1 MVSASLLA
9 HHIMKI
15 VLTFFTALILVS
27 SASAQLLDWSQ
38 LPPIP
43 DQEGFATPFA
53 GVVQNQLV
61 VAGGANFPDAKPW
74 DGGQKVWYDTV
85 FALPSP
91 EAEWK
96 RIGQLP
102 RPLGYGV
109 SISTD
114 EGLICIGGSAATAHH
129 AEAFRIQLNGSTL
142 AITDLPSLPSPCA
155 NMSGALLGNTIYVA
169 GGIDESD
176 ATEALLTVWT
186 LDLDHVE
193 AGWKTIE
200 PWPGPGRMLAATG
213 AQDGSFFIVGGA
225 ALKAGSDGKPERIWL
240 QDGYRY
246 TPGKGWRQIAD
257 TPQVSVAAPSPMPT
271 VGASTLLL
279 IGGDDGAQVTV
290 APSDHKGFPK
300 TVFAY
305 HTVTDTWRSV
315 GEIPLGLVTTST
327 VQWNDHIVVP
337 GGERMPGT
345 RSNQVWSGTLTLE
358 GKTPFGWLNYT
369 TLFAYLAGMV
379 GIGWFCSRGNHTTDD
394 YFKGGGNIP
403 WWAAGMSIFATML
416 SSLTFMSV
424 PAKAYMTDWTF
435 LWANLP
441 ILFLAPF
448 IIGIYLPFFRKL
460 QITTAYE
467 YLEKRFNLAARL
479 YGSAAFILFQ
489 LGRQA
494 IVLLLPALALATVS
508 DLDVNV
514 CILLMGALC
523 VAYTTMGGIR
533 AVIWT
538 DVVQTFVLIGAA
550 LLTLVLVISGTE
562 GGIGGFFEI
571 AQTQDKMHSINWNW
585 DATKASNAFWVIIIG
600 NLFINLVPY
609 TSDQTVVQRYM
620 TTKDEKSASRS
631 IWTNA
636 LMAMPSTLLF
646 FLIGTALF
654 VFYRTHPQSLDA
666 QQTPDAIFPAFI
678 LQNLP
683 AGIAG
688 IVIAG
693 IFAAAQ
699 STVSSSLNSVS
710 TVLTVDVWQ
719 RLGWTTEAKSLRLA
733 KTLTIIVGVFATVAA
748 LVLAELNLKSLWDA
762 YNSLVGLAGS
772 GLAGLFALGIFSK
785 RAHGM
790 GALIGALTSALVLYF
805 VQQTNLHFFL
815 YAAVGIV
822 TCVSVGWIASI
833 LLPGTPHPEF
843 SRGDAICGV
852 PQTTP

>member
-1 MVSASLLA
+1 MVKQLL
-9 HHIMKI
+9 
-15 VLTFFTALILVS
+15 TILVTAFLP
-27 SASAQLLDWSQ
+27 ASVMHAEELLNWSQ

-43 DQEGFATPFA
+43 DAEGFASPFA
-53 GVVQNQLV
+53 GVVDDQLV

-74 DGGQKVWYDTV
+74 EGGQKVWYDSV
-85 FALPSP
+85 FVLSSP
-91 EAEWK
+91 EGKWK
-96 RIGQLP
+96 DVGKLP
-102 RPLGYGV
+102 RALAYGA
-109 SISTD
+109 SITTE
-114 EGLICIGGSAATAHH
+114 EGLICIGGSDATTHH
-129 AEAFRIQLNGSTL
+129 AEVFRLELHDDTV
-142 AITDLPSLPSPCA
+142 AITDLPSLPSRCA
-155 NMSGALLGNTIYVA
+155 NLTGALLGRTVYVA
-169 GGIDESD
+169 GGIESAD
-176 ATEALLTVWT
+176 AIEALHNVWT
-186 LDLDHVE
+186 LDLDHLD
-193 AGWKTIE
+193 AGWKVID
-200 PWPGPGRMLAATG
+200 PWPGPGRMLATSG
-213 AQDGSFFIVGGA
+213 VQDGSFFIVGGA
-225 ALKAGSDGKPERIWL
+225 GLRAGSDGKPERIWL

-246 TPGKGWRQIAD
+246 TPGKGWRRIAD
-257 TPQVSVAAPSPMPT
+257 TSQVSVAAPSPMPAI
-271 VGASTLLL
+271 GASTLLL

-290 APSDHKGFPK
+290 EPSDHRGFPK
-300 TVFAY
+300 NVFAY
-305 HTVTDTWRSV
+305 HTVTDTWRPV
-315 GEIPLGLVTTST
+315 GEIPIGLVTTST
-327 VQWNDHIVVP
+327 VRWGDRIVIP

-369 TLFAYLAGMV
+369 TLCAYLAGMV

-460 QITTAYE
+460 RITTAYE

-538 DVVQTFVLIGAA
+538 DVVQTVVLIGAA
-550 LLTLVLVISGTE
+550 LVTLVLVILGTE
-562 GGIGGFFEI
+562 GGLGGFLDI
-571 AQTQDKMHSINWNW
+571 ARAQDKMHAVNWTW
-585 DATKASNAFWVIIIG
+585 DVTTASNAFWVILIG

-620 TTKDEKSASRS
+620 TTKDEKSAARS

-654 VFYRTHPQSLDA
+654 VFYHQHPERLDA

-733 KTLTIIVGVFATVAA
+733 KTLTIVIGVFATVAA
-748 LVLAELNLKSLWDA
+748 LILAELNLKSLWDA

-772 GLAGLFALGIFSK
+772 GLAGLFTLGIFSR
-785 RAHGM
+785 RAHGT
-790 GALIGALTSALVLYF
+790 GALIGALTSAVVLYF

-815 YAAVGIV
+815 YAAVGIL
-822 TCVSVGWIASI
+822 TCVSVGWLASV
-833 LLPGTPHPEF
+833 LLPAP
-843 SRGDAICGV
+843 SRSIDGLTRHSI
-852 PQTTP
+852 